1 MPGNYAALE
10 AARLARDPRD
20 LTAPVALPAPPK
32 PDPRGHWSVVRK
44 YDDGRLEP
52 IRMNMPEAAAAKLA
66 GELRDK
72 MPDAECAK
80 GYNIVAHPSSRG
92 FVFPNGKD
100 RAVLRRGRAFLH
112 STDVDVDRPIPYR
125 LTPEQ
130 AAKQRSEHARKAGR
144 ASWRN
149 R

>member
-80 GYNIVAHPSSRG
+80 GYNIVAHPNSRG

-100 RAVLRRGRAFLH
+100 RAVLRSARQGARH
-112 STDVDVDRPIPYR
+112 ST
-125 LTPEQ
+125 LTVEQ
-130 AAKQRSEHARKAGR
+130 AAKARSEHARKAGR